1 MSATSIRRTESPHSC
16 ITLMSS
22 SQSPWLSCPHLQQPR
37 HHGLVLHGVEAAGGV
52 DQPAAHG
59 EQLQAALGDAV
70 LDAVQVARVQGV
82 PLTPALLL
90 PSNIESMLTIETL
103 SNERP
108 LSQW

>member
-1 MSATSIRRTESPHSC
+1 MSATSMRRTESPHSC

-22 SQSPWLSCPHLQQPR
+22 SQTPWLSCPHLQQPR

-82 PLTPALLL
+82 PLPTALLL
-90 PSNIESMLTIETL
+90 PSNIKSLC
-103 SNERP
+103 
-108 LSQW
+108 